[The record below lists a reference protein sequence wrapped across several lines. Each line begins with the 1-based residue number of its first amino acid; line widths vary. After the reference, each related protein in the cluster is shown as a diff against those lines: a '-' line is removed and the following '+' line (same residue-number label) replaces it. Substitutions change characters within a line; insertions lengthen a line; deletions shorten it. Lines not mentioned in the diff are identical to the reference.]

1 MFNMTNGN
9 SLMIGWLIKQ
19 NPATEYVKE
28 VHFNEV
34 KRKLENKLLCKD
46 VTKKQVS
53 LLTSDKIVLKTK
65 SKNEVDKMF
74 KM

>member
-19 NPATEYVKE
+19 NLATEYVKE

-34 KRKLENKLLCKD
+34 QRKLENKLLCKD
-46 VTKKQVS
+46 VTKRK
-53 LLTSDKIVLKTK
+53 DR
-65 SKNEVDKMF
+65 
-74 KM
+74 